1 MPASRLHP
9 LNKSLRNTIKLQASC
24 SNEYQS
30 LFADGLL
37 WCYGFHHEEA
47 QRQFRQLIKRS
58 PECPLAYWGLAYSM
72 SPFYNRPWTWF
83 AVEEQQQVASSG
95 YENIRHAQ
103 SLLNNDTQTNPLQ
116 ARLLDNL
123 ALVYR
128 QPEPPDNDTYQ
139 IWQSDYA
146 DAMLALAQDYSEHPD
161 ITSLAVEALMTCT
174 PWQLWNT
181 QNGTPANNSRITEA
195 LQLLEPA
202 LEQNHHAQPHLG
214 LRHMHIHA
222 MEMSP
227 WPERAQQSADQL
239 RALFVLEIKAPS
251 HAPPH
256 LPPHLPH
263 MATHIDVL
271 TGNYKD
277 AIETNRNAALHDLQ
291 IDQYP
296 DEFYQISR
304 LHNLHLMLS
313 SAMMAGRENDASHA
327 QQNIETIIS
336 KTDDKQCDNWLSVSI
351 EGFYANR
358 LHLDVRFGHWKKL
371 ADVNN
376 DASSSSTQETSDNT
390 NHFADK
396 PFARA
401 MQSYARAIAL
411 ANLTKQTAAEQ
422 EFDQFIHHRDLVPDW
437 YIINNNPA
445 KEILAVA
452 EAMIAGESLYHKQA
466 FSAGL
471 DKLREAVDLH
481 DALSYCEPW
490 PWMHPPR
497 HALGAL
503 LLEQGDIAEAT
514 EIYEID
520 LGINDILPRCLQ
532 HPNNVWS
539 LAGLAECY
547 SRSKLRSK
555 HALTV
560 ESINNKLTAALSY
573 ADITIRSSCLCRKSG
588 CTQNFR

>member
-1 MPASRLHP
+1 MPARRLHP
-9 LNKSLRNTIKLQASC
+9 LSKSLRNTIELQASQTEEC
-24 SNEYQS
+24 QA

-47 QRQFRQLIKRS
+47 QRQFRQLIKLS
-58 PECPLAYWGLAYSM
+58 PECPLAYWGLAYST

-83 AVEEQQQVASSG
+83 GADEQQQVACSG

-103 SLLNNDTQTNPLQ
+103 SLLDNDKQENPLQ

-128 QPEPPDNDTYQ
+128 QPKPPDNNTYQ

-181 QNGTPANNSRITEA
+181 QTGTPAQNSRITEA

-202 LEQNHHAQPHLG
+202 LEQNRGTQHHLG

-227 WPERAQQSADQL
+227 WPERAHQSADQL
-239 RALFVLEIKAPS
+239 RALLESEIKAPS
-251 HAPPH
+251 HVPPH

-277 AIETNRNAALHDLQ
+277 AIETNRNAALHDIQ
-291 IDQYP
+291 IEQHP
-296 DEFYQISR
+296 NEFYQISR

-313 SAMMAGRENDASHA
+313 SAMMAGRVKDALNA
-327 QQNIETIIS
+327 QQSIETIIS
-336 KTDDKQCDNWLSVSI
+336 KTDAKECDDWLSVSI

-358 LHLDVRFGHWKKL
+358 LHLDVRFGHWEKL
-371 ADVNN
+371 AGVNN
-376 DASSSSTQETSDNT
+376 DASPSVTVKTSDNT

-411 ANLTKQTAAEQ
+411 ANLKKHTAAERA
-422 EFDQFIHHRDLVPDW
+422 FDDFYHHRDLVPDW
-437 YIINNNPA
+437 YVINNNPA
-445 KEILAVA
+445 DQILSVA
-452 EAMIAGESLYHKQA
+452 EAMIAGESFYHSQ
-466 FSAGL
+466 SYPAGL
-471 DKLREAVDLH
+471 EKLREAVDLR
-481 DALSYCEPW
+481 DALAYCEPW

-514 EIYEID
+514 EVYEID
-520 LGINDILPRCLQ
+520 LGINDALPRCLQ

-547 SRSKLRSK
+547 SRGKLQSN
-555 HALTV
+555 HAITA
-560 ESINNKLTAALSY
+560 ETINNKLAVALSY
-573 ADITIRSSCLCRKSG
+573 ADITIGSSCFCSK
-588 CTQNFR
+588 